1 MRRLKPKADAGKQ
14 EESERLRARS
24 RKPKSLVEFF
34 KESPFAKVAIVLQ
47 RKPDYGREIHL

>member
-14 EESERLRARS
+14 QESERLRARS

-34 KESPFAKVAIVLQ
+34 KESPFAKVAIDLQ
-47 RKPDYGREIHL
+47 RKPDYGREIDL